1 MAEKNKG
8 GRPYIG
14 PEIKTRV
21 PDKTEQLIKREAKL
35 RGVSV
40 SAVASELI
48 HLGLQSRE
56 DNADG

>member
-21 PDKTEQLIKREAKL
+21 PEKIDRLIKAEAEE
-35 RGVSV
+35 RGMSI

-48 HLGLQSRE
+48 HLGLRARKE
-56 DNADG
+56 DAK